1 MLVPLVLA
9 LRYRASWHVGG
20 SYCGIC
26 LVNVLASCATG
37 SVGIDPDIF
46 FIDLESVRNFWHHD
60 DRGCRR
66 MHPTSLLGLR
76 YSLNLVDSNF
86 VFKVPI
92 NLISCNFEYTQL
104 ASLVDSKVNLIVLLN
119 AAPTFPLSIRFVHDN
134 QISCEQR

>member
-1 MLVPLVLA
+1 
-9 LRYRASWHVGG
+9 
-20 SYCGIC
+20 
-26 LVNVLASCATG
+26 
-37 SVGIDPDIF
+37 
-46 FIDLESVRNFWHHD
+46 
-60 DRGCRR
+60 

-86 VFKVPI
+86 VFEVPI

-119 AAPTFPLSIRFVHDN
+119 ASPTFPLSIRFVHDN